1 MGRVSSKH
9 WLLLR
14 PFCLRSKI
22 VIFAEFGCLVHK
34 SLTTALTQGERISTD
49 YEYQDRV
56 ITGIILH
63 TWDNWEE
70 AEPSHQEISQPCSP
84 VHRGKKKKWVCKH
97 MCAHMCTHVCTHTH
111 ICMCEYAY
119 MYAHMLV
126 CVCEL
131 YVHTHVYIHVCL
143 YTVMWAYGHHFLIEH
158 ILKKQQIKAW
168 MKGKNWH

>member
-97 MCAHMCTHVCTHTH
+97 MCAHMCTHVCIHTH
-111 ICMCEYAY
+111 IYACMSMHICMHICLYVCVSY
-119 MYAHMLV
+119 MYILMYTYMCAYIQS
-126 CVCEL
+126 CECMG
-131 YVHTHVYIHVCL
+131 II
-143 YTVMWAYGHHFLIEH
+143 F
-158 ILKKQQIKAW
+158 
-168 MKGKNWH
+168 